1 MKHNILSMVLS
12 LCLIFLVGNIS
23 LVQAASPTNGK
34 PVVAVTNYPLLY
46 FTERIGNGHVETIF
60 PIPPHVD
67 PAFWNPQPKGVLTFQ
82 SADVIFLNGA
92 TYSKWLDKV
101 TLPRRKLVNTSQA
114 FKAKYIPIQ
123 EITTHRHGP
132 KGEHAHSGL
141 AFTTWIDFQQA
152 IQQAEAIYETLVNI
166 SPGSQQVFQ
175 TNFSKLKEN
184 LLALDQRLQKIVAS
198 NRTQPLLA
206 SHPIYDYFAR
216 RYGLNIRSVLWEPE
230 EVPDNQQWAELE
242 RLLADHPAK
251 WMIWE
256 DEPTSQTVNRL
267 QSLGI
272 DSVVFNPAGNIPD
285 KGDFLTVMHQN
296 IENLKKVF
304 P

>member
-12 LCLIFLVGNIS
+12 LCLIFLAGNIS
-23 LVQAASPTNGK
+23 LVLADSPPKGK
-34 PVVAVTNYPLLY
+34 LVVAVANYPLLY
-46 FTERIGNGHVETIF
+46 FTERIGNGHVEIIF
-60 PIPPHVD
+60 PIPPNID
-67 PAFWNPQPKGVLTFQ
+67 PAFWNPQPKGVLAFQ

-114 FKAKYIPIQ
+114 FKAKYLPIQ
-123 EITTHRHGP
+123 ELTTHRHGP
-132 KGEHAHSGL
+132 QGEHAHSGL

-152 IQQAEAIYETLVNI
+152 IQQAKAVYDALVKI
-166 SPGSQQVFQ
+166 SPESLQLFQ
-175 TNFSKLKEN
+175 TNFSKLKED
-184 LLALDQRLQKIVAS
+184 LLALDQRLQEIVES

-216 RYGLNIRSVLWEPE
+216 HYGLNIQSVLWEPE
-230 EVPDNQQWAELE
+230 EVPDIQQWAELE

-256 DEPTSQTVNRL
+256 DEPTSQTVSRL
-267 QSLGI
+267 KSLGI
-272 DSVVFNPAGNIPD
+272 GSVVFDPAANVPD